1 MGDADGGGRGG
12 SLEPSGALGPSLVIS
27 KILES

>member
-1 MGDADGGGRGG
+1 MGDADDSGGGGG
-12 SLEPSGALGPSLVIS
+12 VEPSGALGPSLVIS